1 MGVHLPMENYVEIS
15 CVSDIV
21 ECQNQ
26 YVAGYFDGRDGR
38 PILSYGLRW
47 TGTSEDYHEILIHKD
62 DVEVM
67 ASRIKHYREVGYRNP
82 GQYSFIC

>member
-1 MGVHLPMENYVEIS
+1 MEDYVEIAN
-15 CVSDIV
+15 VSDIV

-62 DVEVM
+62 DVEII
-67 ASRIKHYREVGYRNP
+67 ADRIKHYRKVGWKNP
-82 GQYSFIC
+82 SQYSFVK